1 MDEIGSASTCRHRAM
16 FGVIRG
22 HRRLIEIE
30 IFIKE
35 DFLIIGATI
44 VPVPIIVMHKGYWVL
59 IGGFDASQ

>member
-1 MDEIGSASTCRHRAM
+1 M

>member
-1 MDEIGSASTCRHRAM
+1 M

-44 VPVPIIVMHKGYWVL
+44 VPVPIIVIHKGYWVL
-59 IGGFDASQ
+59 IGDFDASQ